1 MKISIIIPVYNSEKY
16 LRQCLDSVLAQTYT
30 DFEALLIDDGS
41 TDGSGAIC
49 DEYAARDARFKVFH
63 KENGGVSSAR
73 NLGIDNAQGEWICF
87 VDSDDCLLKN
97 YVQDLVLG
105 AKKEPVGLVIQGFI
119 KVKGKHQKSF
129 DLGEDII
136 ECEDYGKL
144 FITKR
149 LQNFGFPFAKLFKK
163 SIVKDH
169 QISFPQTYSIAEDL
183 AFLLHYLKFCRKV
196 KFQKQH
202 NYLYLQNANSLSNHL
217 REPSVYF
224 NRYTDIKNIL
234 KFNYQPIY
242 QDIFLGATK
251 KYEGFYINVASSL
264 FQMIL
269 SLYFF
274 PLSKE
279 QREWYFS
286 KLEKDDLELLS
297 TYKERFRNP
306 VFQMALNLLQNNKI
320 NFADIVFNTFFQIRN
335 NTLKMLGKSVEY
347 PFKK

>member
-1 MKISIIIPVYNSEKY
+1 M
-16 LRQCLDSVLAQTYT
+16 
-30 DFEALLIDDGS
+30 
-41 TDGSGAIC
+41 
-49 DEYAARDARFKVFH
+49 
-63 KENGGVSSAR
+63 
-73 NLGIDNAQGEWICF
+73 
-87 VDSDDCLLKN
+87 
-97 YVQDLVLG
+97 
-105 AKKEPVGLVIQGFI
+105 
-119 KVKGKHQKSF
+119 
-129 DLGEDII
+129 
-136 ECEDYGKL
+136 
-144 FITKR
+144 
-149 LQNFGFPFAKLFKK
+149 
-163 SIVKDH
+163 
-169 QISFPQTYSIAEDL
+169 
-183 AFLLHYLKFCRKV
+183 
-196 KFQKQH
+196 
-202 NYLYLQNANSLSNHL
+202 
-217 REPSVYF
+217 
-224 NRYTDIKNIL
+224 